1 MTHRFLPA
9 LFPAL
14 LPSLFP
20 ALLCAAILPLH
31 AQTTAPASGTVPLIE
46 RAKFFGNPSKAGGRL
61 SPDGRWLSWVAPRDG
76 VLNLWVAPLDKP
88 EQARALTNER
98 LRPIRSSFWSPD
110 SKTLLYVNDKGGDEN
125 FRLYGVDVA
134 SGALKSFTPF
144 EKTVVRVIG
153 ISPKVKDRVL
163 IGLNNR
169 DPRFHDVHSL
179 DLDSGKLTLVL
190 QNDGYGSFNADRDL
204 NLRLASRPNAAGGS
218 DYFRISDNK
227 VEATPM
233 VSVGL
238 EDSQTTVP
246 LTYTA
251 DGKTLY
257 WLDARGRD
265 TAALLAQ
272 DVATGQTTVVA
283 QDRRA
288 DISDGLFDPRT
299 GRVQGYSVNYLKSE
313 PVALDPAIKPDLDF
327 LAREISGEFTI
338 TSRTEADDKWLVAV
352 DAVTSPPAVHLY
364 DRKARRLSKLYDTR
378 PELAGAPLVPM
389 QAHEIKTRD
398 GLTMVSYLTVPASA
412 MSGQPD
418 AKSDAKSD
426 AKPDPQGKPHQPVPM
441 VLLVHGGPWA
451 RDDYG
456 YNSYHQWLAN
466 RGYAVLSVN
475 FRGSTGFG
483 KSFTNAGDLQWGR
496 KMHDDLLDA
505 VQWAVQRG
513 VAQKDKVA
521 IMGGSYGGY
530 ATLAGLA
537 FTPKEFACGVDI
549 VGPSNL
555 FTLLGTI
562 PPYWEAFKKQLYR
575 RMGDPTTPEGQAM
588 LKERSPLNFAGDIV
602 RPLLI
607 GQGAN
612 DPRVNVAESD
622 QIVDAMKAR
631 NIPVTYIVFPD
642 EGHGFARPVNNIAF
656 NAVTENF
663 LARCLGGRAEGMGDV
678 LKPSTAQVRHGTEFA
693 PGLKEAMAAK

>member
-1 MTHRFLPA
+1 MPHRLLPA
-9 LFPAL
+9 VLSTL
-14 LPSLFP
+14 V
-20 ALLCAAILPLH
+20 AAAVLPLH
-31 AQTTAPASGTVPLIE
+31 AQTTTPTAGGTVPLIE
-46 RAKFFGNPSKAGGRL
+46 RAKFFGNPTKAGGRL

-88 EQARALTNER
+88 EQARALTDER
-98 LRPIRSSFWSPD
+98 KRPIRRSFWSPD
-110 SKTLLYVNDKGGDEN
+110 SKTLLYVNDQGGDEN

-134 SGALKSFTPF
+134 SGAQKSYTPF

-153 ISPKVKDRVL
+153 ISPKVKDRIL

-179 DLDSGKLTLVL
+179 NLASGELTLVL
-190 QNDGYGSFNADRDL
+190 KNEGYGSFNADRDL

-227 VEATPM
+227 VETTPIA
-233 VSVGL
+233 SVGL
-238 EDSQTTVP
+238 EDSQTTQP
-246 LTYTA
+246 LDYTA

-257 WLDARGRD
+257 WVDARGRD

-272 DVATGQTTVVA
+272 DVATGQTSLVA

-288 DISDGLFDPRT
+288 DISDGLFDPQT
-299 GRVQGYSVNYLKSE
+299 GRVQGYAVSYLKSE
-313 PVALDPAIKPDLDF
+313 HVALDPALKPDLDF
-327 LAREISGEFTI
+327 LLRETAGQFTI
-338 TSRTEADDKWLVAV
+338 TSRTDADDKWLVAV
-352 DAVTSPPAVHLY
+352 DSVTAPPAAYLY
-364 DRKARRLSKLYDTR
+364 DRKAKKLSKLYDTR
-378 PELAGAPLVPM
+378 PELLGAPLLPM

-398 GLTMVSYLTVPASA
+398 GLTMVSYLTVPAGA
-412 MSGQPD
+412 RP
-418 AKSDAKSD
+418 A
-426 AKPDPQGKPHQPVPM
+426 PM

-456 YNSYHQWLAN
+456 YNGYHQWLAN
-466 RGYAVLSVN
+466 RGYAVLSTN

-483 KSFTNAGDLQWGR
+483 KSFTNAGDMQWGR

-575 RMGDPTTPEGQAM
+575 RMGDPGTPEGQAL
-588 LKERSPLNFAGDIV
+588 LKERSPLTFAANIE

-612 DPRVNVAESD
+612 DPRVKMAESD

-663 LARCLGGRAEGMGDV
+663 LARCLGGRAEGMGDT
-678 LKPSTAQVRHGTEFA
+678 LKPSTAQVRHGAEFA
-693 PGLKEAMAAK
+693 PGLKEAMTAK

>member
-1 MTHRFLPA
+1 MSPRLSAAVVSAVLPAFLPSTLTA
-9 LFPAL
+9 LWMAAT
-14 LPSLFP
+14 LPV
-20 ALLCAAILPLH
+20 H
-31 AQTTAPASGTVPLIE
+31 AQGTAASAPPSATVPLIE
-46 RAKFFGNPSKAGGRL
+46 RAKFFGNPSKAGGRI

-98 LRPIRSSFWSPD
+98 QRPIRQSFWSPD
-110 SKTLLYVNDKGGDEN
+110 SKTLLYVNDQGGDEN

-134 SGALKSFTPF
+134 SGAQKSYTPF
-144 EKTVVRVIG
+144 EKTVVRIIG
-153 ISPKVKDRVL
+153 ISPKVKDRILV
-163 IGLNNR
+163 GLNNR

-179 DLDSGKLTLVL
+179 NLASGELSLVL
-190 QNDGYGSFNADRDL
+190 RNEGYGGFHADRDL
-204 NLRLASRPNAAGGS
+204 QLRLAARPNASGGS

-227 VEATPM
+227 VEPTP
-233 VSVGL
+233 VASVGL
-238 EDSQTTVP
+238 EDSQTTEP
-246 LTYTA
+246 LGYTT

-257 WLDARGRD
+257 WVDARGRD

-288 DISDGLFDPRT
+288 DITDGLFDPQT
-299 GRVQGYSVNYLKSE
+299 GRVQGYAVNYLKSE
-313 PVALDPAIKPDLDF
+313 PVALDPAIKADLDF
-327 LAREISGEFTI
+327 LRRQTSGQFSI
-338 TSRTEADDKWLVAV
+338 TSRTDADDKWLVAV
-352 DAVTSPPAVHLY
+352 DAVTAPPAVFLY
-364 DRKARRLSKLYDTR
+364 DRKARTFSKLYDTR
-378 PELAGAPLVPM
+378 PELAGAPLVAM
-389 QAHEIKTRD
+389 QAHEIKSRD
-398 GLTMVSYLTVPASA
+398 GLTMVSYLTVPAQAS
-412 MSGQPD
+412 PD
-418 AKSDAKSD
+418 A
-426 AKPDPQGKPHQPVPM
+426 QGKPRQPLPM

-451 RDDYG
+451 RDGYG
-456 YNSYHQWLAN
+456 YNSTHQWLAN

-483 KSFTNAGDLQWGR
+483 KGFTNAGDLQWGR

-575 RMGDPTTPEGQAM
+575 RMGDPGTPEGQAL
-588 LKERSPLNFAGDIV
+588 LKERSPLNFAANIE

-663 LARCLGGRAEGMGDV
+663 LARCLGGRAEGMGET
-678 LKPSTAQVRHGTEFA
+678 LKPSTAQVRHGAEFA
-693 PGLKEAMAAK
+693 PGLKEALAAK